1 METTS
6 YIDMMLNLGHTA
18 LSFIIILSII
28 VFIHEFG
35 HYLAARLCGVK
46 IDAFSIGFGKE
57 LFGWTDRTGTRWK
70 VSLAPLGGY
79 VQMHGDATEA
89 STPDAEKLEDMPE
102 EERKISFHYKA
113 LWQKAII
120 VAAGPFSNFL
130 LAIVIFSCLI
140 YTNGLST
147 TEPVIGEVL
156 AGSAAEEAGL
166 QPDDRILEINGK
178 EVGSFNDISSN
189 IATNLGEPIDIL
201 LLRDGMQKNI
211 ILTPRMDEFE
221 DALGNKAQRPLIGI
235 STKKITSEDVGLFAA
250 IGESVKRTYNMV
262 EMSLAYLGQII
273 IGDRSAKELK
283 GPLGIAELSG
293 KAASKDFSTIIWFM
307 ALLSV
312 NLGFVNILPIP
323 PLDGGHLLFY
333 ALEGAQGRPVAE
345 KFQEWGYKVG
355 FAFIAGLMLFTIYN
369 DIVQLVVS

>member
-6 YIDMMLNLGHTA
+6 YIDMMLSLGHTA
-18 LSFIIILSII
+18 LSFIIILSVI

-57 LFGWTDRTGTRWK
+57 LFGWTDRSGTRWK

-89 STPDAEKLEDMPE
+89 STPDAEKLEEMPE
-102 EERKISFHYKA
+102 AERKISFHYKK

-120 VAAGPFSNFL
+120 VAAGPFANFL
-130 LAIVIFSCLI
+130 LAIVIFSSLI

-147 TEPVIGEVL
+147 TEPVIGEVM
-156 AGSAAEEAGL
+156 AESAAEAAGL
-166 QPDDRILEINGK
+166 QPNDRILTINRK
-178 EVGSFNDISSN
+178 KVASFNDISTK
-189 IATNLGEPIDIL
+189 IATNLGEPIDIT
-201 LLRDGMQKNI
+201 LLRDGETEKVT
-211 ILTPRMDEFE
+211 LTPRMEDFE
-221 DALGNKAQRPLIGI
+221 DALGNKGKRPLIGI
-235 STKKITSEDVGLFAA
+235 STKKITSQDVNLFEA
-250 IGESVKRTYNMV
+250 IGESIKRTYNMI

-273 IGDRSAKELK
+273 TGDRSAKELK